1 MPMRHLLFMQVTE
14 PRSLSGFLAEYWP
27 VVLPALLGFLAI
39 YLLLP
44 RPRGSWG
51 VWGGVCGAAALV
63 TGGVCLIH
71 WVAPWPEAILFYCF
85 AGLAILAGGLMITQS
100 NPVYA
105 ALSFA
110 LVVLS
115 TCGLFLLQA
124 APFLMA
130 ATIII
135 YAGAIVVTFLFVIM
149 LAQQEGYS
157 SADLRSREP
166 FLGTLAGFVLMGA
179 TLCTVQRA
187 MATPELDRAINDLNA
202 VVAAGAVADA
212 DYILGSPA
220 AKGEPRPRHDQRLHA
235 IIETAHRSIHDD
247 DDPIINT
254 VFLLEKDWQMQE
266 KGFEPLKKHAA
277 EVAKK
282 LEEVRTSRGTLA
294 QGQVPGKP
302 ELKAGV
308 LPHRNVEGLG
318 RVLFTDYLVPVELA
332 GVLLLVATIGAI
344 VIATRHSEVLR

>member
-1 MPMRHLLFMQVTE
+1 MHYVLFMQAAE
-14 PRSLSGFLAEYWP
+14 PSARGVGPFIAAYWH
-27 VVLPALLGFLAI
+27 VLLPALLGFLAL

-44 RPRGSWG
+44 RARGNWPLVG
-51 VWGGVCGAAALV
+51 AMCAAAALV
-63 TGGVCLIH
+63 AGGALLLHAVG
-71 WVAPWPEAILFYCF
+71 PWPEAVLFYIF

-149 LAQQEGYS
+149 LAQQTGYD

-166 FLGTLAGFVLMGA
+166 FLGTAAGVVLTVA

-187 MATPELDRAINDLNA
+187 MATPELDRLIVDLQAVARAATIQEANQVLGTPPAKKDEPRPLLALVSEAQRFIEGDDPAADKLVRIESDWNKQQLEPLKANATA
-202 VVAAGAVADA
+202 VVARLETIRRH
-212 DYILGSPA
+212 YGSLSM
-220 AKGEPRPRHDQRLHA
+220 G
-235 IIETAHRSIHDD
+235 
-247 DDPIINT
+247 N
-254 VFLLEKDWQMQE
+254 
-266 KGFEPLKKHAA
+266 
-277 EVAKK
+277 
-282 LEEVRTSRGTLA
+282 
-294 QGQVPGKP
+294 VPGKP
-302 ELKAGV
+302 ELQPGA

-318 RVLFTDYLVPVELA
+318 RVLFSDYLVPVEIA
-332 GVLLLVATIGAI
+332 AVLLLVATIGAI
-344 VIATRHSEVLR
+344 VIAGRHSEVLR